1 MKILIL
7 IKKWPG
13 GVGVVVKNV
22 RNELEKKGHKVAI
35 ISREEDMKIY
45 SLRQSIFPI
54 RRKVKQLMKKERYNI
69 IYTQDWSMALPL
81 FFPFSAYRKKHFC
94 CFHGNQI
101 GKTRSLQTIVGKTL
115 GKKLIVVGG
124 SLKKRFPKSNLI
136 YNGVDLDKF
145 KPLKKRRDSLGWI
158 NKGTEILTKK
168 EIISLAKKLKLKS
181 LIAENFSIP
190 FDKMNEEFYNKLKIF
205 VSLPPVTAGFNLC
218 WIEAMASGVPVIIGN
233 NEGIGNKIQIDKV
246 KSNKELFESVK
257 KFKGKDYRKEIEKS
271 GLTWKNYTNKLLEIW
286 RR

>member
-7 IKKWPG
+7 IKKWLG

-22 RNELEKKGHKVAI
+22 RNELEKKGHKVTI

-101 GKTRSLQTIVGKTL
+101 GKTRALQTIVGKIL
-115 GKKLIVVGG
+115 GKKLIVVGDG
-124 SLKKRFPKSNLI
+124 LKKRFPKSNLI

-145 KPLKKRRDSLGWI
+145 KSLKKRRDSLGWI
-158 NKGTEILTKK
+158 NKGTEILTKG
-168 EIISLAKKLKLKS
+168 EIISLAKKLKLKP

-190 FDKMNEEFYNKLKIF
+190 SDKMNEEFYNKLKIF

-246 KSNKELFESVK
+246 NSNIELFE
-257 KFKGKDYRKEIEKS
+257 
-271 GLTWKNYTNKLLEIW
+271 
-286 RR
+286 